1 MYIYP
6 YIIVVEREIIKGV
19 LLMERVV
26 KVLRENEAVV
36 MVKTVVDEFEFPEY
50 IVTCK
55 GPFSVEKVFSE
66 YVDAEKYYNDVYYD
80 RSYSIS
86 KW

>member
-1 MYIYP
+1 
-6 YIIVVEREIIKGV
+6 
-19 LLMERVV
+19 MERVV

-55 GPFSVEKVFSE
+55 GPFPTERVFFE
-66 YVDAEKYYNDVYYD
+66 YVDAETYYNDLYYA
-80 RSYSIS
+80 RSHSIS

>member
-1 MYIYP
+1 
-6 YIIVVEREIIKGV
+6 
-19 LLMERVV
+19 MERVV

-55 GPFSVEKVFSE
+55 GPFPTERVFSE
-66 YVDAEKYYNDVYYD
+66 YTDAEAYYNDLYFD
-80 RSYSIS
+80 RSHSIS